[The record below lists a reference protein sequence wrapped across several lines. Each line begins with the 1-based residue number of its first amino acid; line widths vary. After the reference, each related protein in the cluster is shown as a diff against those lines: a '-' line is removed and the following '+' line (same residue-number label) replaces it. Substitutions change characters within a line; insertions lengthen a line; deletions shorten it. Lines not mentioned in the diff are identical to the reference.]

1 MPHSAGSA
9 AASSQPKLRKCA
21 RSPLPSESAWEHF
34 RALHRARPPAE
45 AAATPAATASASN
58 GHLSLSR
65 PSAVR
70 TPRALVGPA
79 AACAWPLC
87 VAGTTP
93 EAPAHPL
100 LHTPL
105 RQVLLTREPPIAEA
119 FALPP
124 AVNCFD
130 AKIIDALRPD
140 TAPVTKLHVFGT
152 KPGSTEWLAPARPCS
167 RDAPRPHAAPRRAS
181 SARRKPPPRRRC
193 RHREPVWPRQPVA
206 RGGRASRC
214 RQHRAAGA
222 PPGWPPARA
231 TRRQGWPLCAHC
243 GGGAGAVVRPSGL
256 WLRGWPSAKPP
267 NGSTLCFKA
276 RAARELARH
285 RAGLLYCARRQP
297 HDDWPATGRAAHRT
311 RDRNGP
317 TGALSGT
324 AARARRPR

>member
-1 MPHSAGSA
+1 MCAL
-9 AASSQPKLRKCA
+9 ASRA
-21 RSPLPSESAWEHF
+21 SAWEHF

-58 GHLSLSR
+58 GHLSLCR

-79 AACAWPLC
+79 TACAWPLC

-105 RQVLLTREPPIAEA
+105 RQVLLTHEPPIAEA
-119 FALPP
+119 FDLPP
-124 AVNCFD
+124 AVSCFD

-193 RHREPVWPRQPVA
+193 RHREPVWPEPA
-206 RGGRASRC
+206 GR
-214 RQHRAAGA
+214 
-222 PPGWPPARA
+222 
-231 TRRQGWPLCAHC
+231 TRRPGIALPPTS
-243 GGGAGAVVRPSGL
+243 GRRGPAGRLELGVSGP
-256 WLRGWPSAKPP
+256 GQV
-267 NGSTLCFKA
+267 T
-276 RAARELARH
+276 
-285 RAGLLYCARRQP
+285 
-297 HDDWPATGRAAHRT
+297 
-311 RDRNGP
+311 
-317 TGALSGT
+317 
-324 AARARRPR
+324 

>member
-1 MPHSAGSA
+1 MCAL
-9 AASSQPKLRKCA
+9 ASRA
-21 RSPLPSESAWEHF
+21 SAWEHF

-58 GHLSLSR
+58 GHLSLCR

-87 VAGTTP
+87 ITGTTP

-119 FALPP
+119 FDLPP

-193 RHREPVWPRQPVA
+193 RHREPVWPEP
-206 RGGRASRC
+206 
-214 RQHRAAGA
+214 AG
-222 PPGWPPARA
+222 
-231 TRRQGWPLCAHC
+231 
-243 GGGAGAVVRPSGL
+243 
-256 WLRGWPSAKPP
+256 
-267 NGSTLCFKA
+267 
-276 RAARELARH
+276 
-285 RAGLLYCARRQP
+285 
-297 HDDWPATGRAAHRT
+297 
-311 RDRNGP
+311 
-317 TGALSGT
+317 
-324 AARARRPR
+324 RARRPGVALPPTSGRRGPAGVAAGARHPPPGLAAVRALWRGGGCSCAAVRVVVARVAVVQAPKW